1 MALSSMAAA
10 ISGLR
15 TSQTALSVVGD
26 NLANLNTPAFKSSRT
41 TFSDALTQTL
51 RSALA
56 PGSGLGGR
64 NPIQIGTGSM
74 VSSIDMDFT
83 QGSITPTGRPL
94 DLAVQGDGFFVLSDG
109 FQNSYTRVGAFSLDK
124 NNDLV
129 DSSTGLKVR
138 GISSAPINI
147 PVNSTVAGKA
157 TTSISIAGNLDSRFT
172 SGAVNQVVSSSAA
185 YTHSGGTAAVAATA
199 LNSLDQNGTNYVAGD
214 QIQLVGSE
222 SDGTT
227 INTTFTYGSGTGQN
241 GTTFGD
247 LITFMSSN
255 FGTATASISSGSIL
269 LTADAPGK
277 SDLSF
282 SIADASG
289 NTGAST
295 FNTASTTTTGS
306 GDVYTS
312 SVAVFDSQGA
322 AHTVILTYEK
332 TADDTWEV
340 TPTMKAGDG
349 SVTDAITAINFN
361 SNGSFAS
368 VTGTSSLTIT
378 YPDSSTQAVTLD
390 FGVPNSFNGLSQ
402 FGGTASA
409 AATSQN
415 GYEAGFFSSS
425 TVNSDG
431 KVVAL
436 FTNGVTQN
444 VGQIQMATFSNP
456 TGLIKKGNNLFGIT
470 VSSGDPILKTAG
482 TGKVGEIANS
492 SLEGSNVDIAQEFTN
507 LITNQRAFQANAR
520 TITTTDEVLQELV
533 NIVR

>member
-26 NLANLNTPAFKSSRT
+26 NLANLNTPGFKSSRT
-41 TFSDALTQTL
+41 TFSDTLTQTL

-56 PGSGLGGR
+56 PGGGLGGR
-64 NPIQIGTGSM
+64 NPIQIGTGSK

-94 DLAVQGDGFFVLSDG
+94 DLAIQGDGFFVLTDG
-109 FQNSYTRVGAFSLDK
+109 FENSFTRVGAFSLDK
-124 NNDLV
+124 NDDLV
-129 DSSTGLKVR
+129 DSSTGLKVK
-138 GISSAPINI
+138 GISSSAINI

-157 TTSISIAGNLDSRFT
+157 TTTIDVAGNLDSRFT
-172 SGAVNQVVSSSAA
+172 TGAVNHVTTSSSA
-185 YTHSGGTAAVAATA
+185 YTVAGPANAVAAST
-199 LNSLDQNGTNYVAGD
+199 LNLLLQNTTDYVTGD
-214 QIQLVGSE
+214 TIQVVGSE

-227 INTTFTYGSGTGQN
+227 VNTSFTYGATGSGYD
-241 GTTFGD
+241 GTTFGE
-247 LITFMSSN
+247 LTSFISSK
-255 FGTATASISSGSIL
+255 FGTATASISSGTIL
-269 LTADAPGK
+269 LTADSPGK
-277 SDLSF
+277 SDLSL
-282 SIADASG
+282 SIADGSG
-289 NTGAST
+289 TGAST
-295 FNTASTTTTGS
+295 FFTNSTTTTGS
-306 GDVYTS
+306 GDVYVS
-312 SVAVFDSQGA
+312 SLPVFDAQGA

-332 TADDTWEV
+332 TADDTWDV

-349 SVTDAITAINFN
+349 SVSDAISAINFN
-361 SNGSFAS
+361 SNGSYAS
-368 VTGTSSLTIT
+368 ITGTSSVTIT
-378 YPDSSTQAVTLD
+378 YPDSTTQAVTLN

-409 AATSQN
+409 AAISQN

-436 FTNGVTQN
+436 FTNGITQN
-444 VGQIQMATFSNP
+444 VGQLQLATFSNP
-456 TGLIKKGNNLFGIT
+456 TGLSKQGNNLYGLT

-482 TGKVGEIANS
+482 TGKVGEIVNS
-492 SLEGSNVDIAQEFTN
+492 SLESSNVDIAQEFTN